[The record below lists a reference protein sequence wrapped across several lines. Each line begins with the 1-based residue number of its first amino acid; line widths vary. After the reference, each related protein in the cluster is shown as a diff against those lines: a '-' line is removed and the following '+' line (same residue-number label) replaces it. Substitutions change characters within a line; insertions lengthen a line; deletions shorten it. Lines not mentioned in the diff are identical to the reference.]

1 MLQTIL
7 DERQAKLLKEEK
19 HLLEELRLILTRFEA
34 DSEDMDT
41 VRRSLLQLDE
51 LFLLVVVGEFN
62 SGKSAFINALLGQ
75 RFLPEGVTPTT
86 SQINILKYGA
96 QPGQELQEEFVLLL
110 TCPVEFLR
118 EINIVDTPGTNAIIR
133 RHEEITHDFVPRSDL
148 VLFVTSAD
156 RPFTESERE
165 FMERIRQWGKKVV
178 IVLNKI
184 DIVDEE
190 DNQDGVAQVVT
201 FIADNARAL
210 LGFAPEIFPISAK
223 LALRAKSSAEGETKD
238 RLWAASRFADLERYI
253 LGTLDQASRIQLKLM
268 NPLGIAEQ
276 VIGTY
281 QSAVEN
287 RLSLLKDDFVTLD
300 NIEAQ
305 LAVYKEDMRREFR
318 YRLSDV
324 ENVLYEMESRG
335 LEFFDDHLRL
345 VRVFDLINVER
356 IRGAYE
362 RQVVA
367 DVPRQLEATVQELI
381 DWLVE
386 SDLRQ
391 WQAVMTYLNRRQA
404 TERHKDKIIG
414 EIGGAFE
421 YNRKAL
427 LASVGRAAQEVVNSY
442 DKTAEA
448 QELAES
454 VRIAVAE
461 TALLQAGAVG
471 LGTILTIILTSTAA
485 DLTGILAA
493 GAIAAL
499 GLFVIPSKRRQAK
512 RELRDKIED
521 MRQRLSEALTTQFER
536 ELDLSV
542 KRIEQAVAPYTRFI
556 RAEREKLERSQGEL
570 AEVDEAM
577 CLLKGQVD
585 NLIE

>member
-1 MLQTIL
+1 MHTIL
-7 DERQAKLLKEEK
+7 DERQTNLLKEETR
-19 HLLEELRLILTRFEA
+19 LLEELRLILTRFEA
-34 DSEDMDT
+34 DPEDMDT

-62 SGKSAFINALLGQ
+62 SGKSAVINALLGQ

-96 QPGQELQEEFVLLL
+96 EPGRELKEEFVLVLS
-110 TCPVEFLR
+110 CPVEFLR

-133 RHEEITHDFVPRSDL
+133 RHEELTHDFVPRSDL
-148 VLFVTSAD
+148 VLFVTSVD
-156 RPFTESERE
+156 RPFTESERD

-184 DIVDEE
+184 DIVEDEE
-190 DNQDGVAQVVT
+190 DEDGVGQVVT

-223 LALRAKSSAEGETKD
+223 LALRAKTSHDGEAKD
-238 RLWAASRFADLERYI
+238 ELWAASRFADLERYI
-253 LGTLDQASRIQLKLM
+253 LETLDQESRIQLKLM
-268 NPLGIAEQ
+268 NPLGIAER
-276 VIGTY
+276 VIDKY
-281 QSAVEN
+281 QSAAEE
-287 RLSLLKDDFVTLD
+287 RLSLLKDDFATID

-305 LAVYKEDMRREFR
+305 LEVYKQDMQREFR

-335 LEFFDDHLRL
+335 MAFFDDNIRL
-345 VRVFDLINVER
+345 MRVLDLINVDR

-362 RQVVA
+362 RRVVA
-367 DVPRQLEATVQELI
+367 DAPRQLEISVQELI

-404 TERHKDKIIG
+404 AERHKDKIIG

-442 DKTAEA
+442 DKETEA
-448 QELAES
+448 RELAES
-454 VRIAVAE
+454 VRFAVAE
-461 TALLQAGAVG
+461 TALLQVGAVG
-471 LGTILTIILTSTAA
+471 LGTILTIILTTTAA
-485 DLTGILAA
+485 DLTGIMAA

-512 RELRDKIED
+512 KELRQKIED
-521 MRQRLSEALTTQFER
+521 MRQRLLAALTVQFEK

-542 KRIEQAVAPYTRFI
+542 QRIEQAVAPYTRFI
-556 RAEREKLERSQGEL
+556 WAEREKLERTQRQL
-570 AEVDEAM
+570 AEANEAT

>member
-1 MLQTIL
+1 
-7 DERQAKLLKEEK
+7 
-19 HLLEELRLILTRFEA
+19 
-34 DSEDMDT
+34 
-41 VRRSLLQLDE
+41 
-51 LFLLVVVGEFN
+51 
-62 SGKSAFINALLGQ
+62 
-75 RFLPEGVTPTT
+75 
-86 SQINILKYGA
+86 
-96 QPGQELQEEFVLLL
+96 
-110 TCPVEFLR
+110 
-118 EINIVDTPGTNAIIR
+118 VDTPGTNAIIR
-133 RHEEITHDFVPRSDL
+133 RHEEITRDFVPRSDL

-165 FMERIRQWGKKVV
+165 FMERIRQWGKKVL

-184 DIVDEE
+184 DIVDDEE
-190 DNQDGVAQVVT
+190 GVDQVLA
-201 FIADNARAL
+201 FITDNARTL

-223 LALRAKSSAEGETKD
+223 LALRAKTSEEGEAKD
-238 RLWAASRFADLERYI
+238 ELWAASRFADLERYI
-253 LGTLDQASRIQLKLM
+253 LETLDQESRIQLKLT

-276 VIGTY
+276 VIGQY
-281 QSAVEN
+281 QTVVEE
-287 RLSLLKDDFVTLD
+287 RLSLLKDDFVTID

-305 LAVYKEDMRREFR
+305 LKVYKEDLRREFR

-335 LEFFDDHLRL
+335 MEFFDDHLRL

-367 DVPRQLEATVQELI
+367 DVPRQLEANVQELI

-404 TERHKDKIIG
+404 MERHKDKIIG

-427 LASVGRAAQEVVNSY
+427 LASVGRAAQEVVSSY
-442 DKTAEA
+442 DKTTEA
-448 QELAES
+448 KELADS

-461 TALLQAGAVG
+461 TALLQVGAVG

-485 DLTGILAA
+485 DLTGLLAA

-512 RELRDKIED
+512 KELRQKSED
-521 MRQRLSEALTTQFER
+521 MRHRLIAALTTQFER

-542 KRIEQAVAPYTRFI
+542 KRIDQAVAPYTRFI
-556 RAEREKLERSQGEL
+556 RAEREKLERTQREL
-570 AEVDEAM
+570 TEVDEAM
-577 CLLKGQVD
+577 RLLKGQVD
-585 NLIE
+585 SLIQGAQ